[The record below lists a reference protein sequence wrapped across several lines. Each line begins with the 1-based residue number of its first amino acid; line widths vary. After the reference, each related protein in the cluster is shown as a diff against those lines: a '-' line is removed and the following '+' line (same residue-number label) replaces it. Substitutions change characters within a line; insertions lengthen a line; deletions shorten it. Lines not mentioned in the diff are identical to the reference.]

1 MAKKSSVEKNNKRKK
16 MNDSLRNKRAI
27 LKEEIY
33 NKSLSLNERI
43 RCVMKLAALPR
54 NSARTRIR
62 NRCELTGRPRGY
74 YRKFKLSRNM
84 LRDLAGSGEIPGLV
98 KASW

>member
-1 MAKKSSVEKNNKRKK
+1 MAKKSSIEKNNRRKA
-16 MNDSLRNKRAI
+16 MNSSLRNKRVA
-27 LKEEIY
+27 LKEQITD
-33 NKSLSLNERI
+33 KSLSLNERF
-43 RCVMKLAALPR
+43 RLVVKLAALPR

-84 LRDLAGSGEIPGLV
+84 IRDLAGVGQIPGLI

>member
-1 MAKKSSVEKNNKRKK
+1 MAKKSSIEKNNKRKK
-16 MNDSLRNKRAI
+16 MNDALRNKRSL
-27 LKEEIY
+27 LKEEVY

-43 RCVMKLAALPR
+43 RAVIKLAALPR

>member
-1 MAKKSSVEKNNKRKK
+1 MAKKSSVERNDKRKK
-16 MNDSLRNKRAI
+16 MNQSLRNKRAA
-27 LKEEIY
+27 LKSQVY
-33 NKSLSLNERI
+33 DKDLSLSDRFRVI
-43 RCVMKLAALPR
+43 MKLASLPR

-84 LRDLAGSGEIPGLV
+84 LRHLAGTGEIPGLV